1 MSPVEGDANSIK
13 MRLPSH
19 SWLFA
24 ITVLRSQGD
33 KAVVCILDKAENGGT
48 YLSLE
53 PLELQRGRD
62 GLLHATGRAV
72 SDPRCELEWFRG

>member
-1 MSPVEGDANSIK
+1 M
-13 MRLPSH
+13 
-19 SWLFA
+19 
-24 ITVLRSQGD
+24 
-33 KAVVCILDKAENGGT
+33 CILDQALNGGT

-72 SDPRCELEWFRG
+72 SDPRCELERFRG